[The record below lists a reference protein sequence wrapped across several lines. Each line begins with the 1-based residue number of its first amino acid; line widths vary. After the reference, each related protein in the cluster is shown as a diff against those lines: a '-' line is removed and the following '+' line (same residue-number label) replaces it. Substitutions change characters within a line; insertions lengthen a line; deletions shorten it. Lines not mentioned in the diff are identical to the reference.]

1 MKTITIT
8 LNNDKQTEGLVG
20 LLRALDFVESVEVN
34 DEDVDL
40 SEEEMSIV
48 EERWAAYKKNPKS
61 TATWTDVKNTIRKK
75 HGL

>member
-8 LNNDKQTEGLVG
+8 LNNDKQTDGLVD

-34 DEDVDL
+34 NEDAAL
-40 SEEEMSIV
+40 SEDEMNMV
-48 EERWAAYKKNPKS
+48 EERWAAYKKNPRS
-61 TATWTDVKNTIRKK
+61 VSAWIDVKNTLRKK